1 MKLVVLQYWFNG
13 KTYRLNFPSP
23 KPLEGATSKARSLK
37 SPFPKGRGLG
47 EGGGLKICLLESDN
61 A

>member
-23 KPLEGATSKARSLK
+23 NPLEGATSKARSLK
-37 SPFPKGRGLG
+37 SPFPKGRGFG
-47 EGGGLKICLLESDN
+47 EGD
-61 A
+61 